1 MRVLGTSI
9 EYDTITRGE
18 RLGAFWLELAH
29 KKVARIL
36 KTNTDR
42 EFALYSFQT
51 KDYFMVVWDDWLK
64 TFRISMNGQRIPP
77 ESDTYYS
84 VHKLLTKVLVP
95 FSRNTRRKMLDF
107 EKISLVQK
115 KEIKRI
121 YEDYAHG
128 RTRH

>member
-51 KDYFMVVWDDWLK
+51 KDYFMVVWDDSVK
-64 TFRISMNGQRIPP
+64 TFRICMNGKSIPA
-77 ESDTYYS
+77 ECDTYYS

-95 FSRNTRRKMLDF
+95 FAKDENKEVWDF
-107 EKISLVQK
+107 AAEFREAAIQQLISDKFRV
-115 KEIKRI
+115 
-121 YEDYAHG
+121 
-128 RTRH
+128 

>member
-51 KDYFMVVWDDWLK
+51 KDYFMVVWDDSLK
-64 TFRISMNGQRIPP
+64 TFRKSSFHLKNYTDKFQFAFVPYMALGMEVVLFIHILI
-77 ESDTYYS
+77 ES
-84 VHKLLTKVLVP
+84 
-95 FSRNTRRKMLDF
+95 
-107 EKISLVQK
+107 
-115 KEIKRI
+115 
-121 YEDYAHG
+121 
-128 RTRH
+128 